1 MGSSASKPRVFYVY
15 VKGEASFNRFLIE
28 LCLNHISS
36 SNIVVYEYE
45 KGRFK
50 ITLASSPGRTAE
62 DELEKLRNNSGHSFS
77 FEKIKRVLTLSIDT
91 LGVTATLSH
100 IKAALGMVNDFGLG
114 SPEESKDGKFSIPMT
129 LQRGFTDIADQLE
142 ALNKCSDIA
151 GVVKFAVA

>member
-1 MGSSASKPRVFYVY
+1 MASSAPNPRVFF
-15 VKGEASFNRFLIE
+15 VKGGVPFSKFQIEMALNYALSFD
-28 LCLNHISS
+28 IS
-36 SNIVVYEYE
+36 IYEDE
-45 KGRFK
+45 QGGFK
-50 ITLASSPGRTAE
+50 TTLGSSPDRTAE
-62 DELEKLRNNSGHSFS
+62 YELNELKKKCGHSFS
-77 FEKIKRVLTLSIDT
+77 FVEKTTFTLSIDT